1 MGEIMYRKIEIRTC
15 LKNSYSA
22 LFGLCLLSTP
32 LLAEPAAAASE
43 GIGSNA
49 ISQVLMLGAFAF
61 IFYFLILRPQSKRA
75 KQQRELI
82 TNLQKGDE
90 VVTAGGILGK
100 IHRVADNF
108 LVLMIAEGVEIVVQ
122 KQAIAG
128 SLPKGTI
135 KNI

>member
-1 MGEIMYRKIEIRTC
+1 MY
-15 LKNSYSA
+15 LKVKQTLA
-22 LFGLCLLSTP
+22 LFGLCFLSAP
-32 LLAEPAAAASE
+32 LFAEPAAVTAE
-43 GIGSNA
+43 GIGDHLLNNPNLLLFG
-49 ISQVLMLGAFAF
+49 VFAF

-75 KQQRELI
+75 KQQRDLI

-100 IHRVADNF
+100 IHRVLDNF
-108 LVLMIAEGVEIVVQ
+108 LVLMIADDVEIVVQ

-128 SLPKGTI
+128 SMPKGTI